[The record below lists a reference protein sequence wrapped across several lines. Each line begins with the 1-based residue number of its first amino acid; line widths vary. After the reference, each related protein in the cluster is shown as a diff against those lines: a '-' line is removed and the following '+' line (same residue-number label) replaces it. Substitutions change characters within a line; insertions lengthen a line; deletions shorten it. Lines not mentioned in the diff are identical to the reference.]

1 MPLSA
6 RSRTTSNTDTTGHP
20 ARSDLD
26 QPRFTQFARVNIPD
40 HPHRANRTAAEEE
53 AEGNSERECNPAS
66 PHPTRVHQQQRR
78 RPVSHIPVRSP
89 GRILKIDMKPNGGVK
104 KSTKGHKR
112 ATTDFAEANGAIPP
126 KIPGALTPIARPI
139 ELPPPEKLHSPSP
152 PEDLPLPELPGPPSE
167 DDTGDNSFATRT
179 NGDLITTAR
188 MPRPL
193 DSPAYIVV
201 DRAFAHSLP
210 QPSFTE
216 IRSSMA
222 TPTPTLT
229 HAGTLPA
236 RTPAPPGGWFSTP
249 GSLRRRSLMKV
260 RFETTPSG
268 SAVSDGDTT
277 AKDDKGVETSLPE
290 ANWDVTPPLG
300 PTHGTSESMSEPSF
314 NNVKSSSPVLAL
326 STSASPVDGT
336 AVGSPSRR
344 KLRRTPGVRLVDE
357 YGRAKEDFLSTPSR
371 KNVREHSA
379 SMHMPGGGALKT
391 PRNASVRILDA
402 MGHEL
407 EEPSEQNDSED
418 TVTEARH
425 TRQEALERM
434 KKAVADLREGLNS
447 VDTSGNGSLD
457 GPRLCELYDLSKAAR
472 DMRSKLA
479 SSLQQGQTTKI
490 RHKYGSLKDSMRK
503 SRFLP
508 NFLLESRVIS
518 WNHCLFWG
526 IFSLQFIV
534 FLVMYRM
541 SKMYARHQFLTT
553 YFDPFYANLHLHPT
567 KPEFIHD
574 TNLFSFLRRA
584 SMEPSLLERL
594 GVDGP
599 AYRFKRSIA
608 DLVAQ
613 VQRCMWE
620 SWGASV
626 NGQLTAWPPT

>member
-53 AEGNSERECNPAS
+53 AEGNSERECNLAS
-66 PHPTRVHQQQRR
+66 PHPTRVHPQQRR
-78 RPVSHIPVRSP
+78 RPASHIPVRSP

-104 KSTKGHKR
+104 KFTKGHKR
-112 ATTDFAEANGAIPP
+112 ATTDFAEANGVIPP
-126 KIPGALTPIARPI
+126 KIPDALTPIARPI

-179 NGDLITTAR
+179 NGDLNLTTAR
-188 MPRPL
+188 TPRPPGAWAAT
-193 DSPAYIVV
+193 PAPAPARSQIPQPTLSSIGHS
-201 DRAFAHSLP
+201 RTRSNSLP

-249 GSLRRRSLMKV
+249 GSLRQRSLMKV

-268 SAVSDGDTT
+268 SAVSDGDATV
-277 AKDDKGVETSLPE
+277 KDDNGVETSIPQ

-300 PTHGTSESMSEPSF
+300 PTHGISESMSEPSF
-314 NNVKSSSPVLAL
+314 NNVKSSSPALAL
-326 STSASPVDGT
+326 SMSASGDDRKEDDPVAGPPVGPVDGT

-344 KLRRTPGVRLVDE
+344 KLRRTPSVRLVDE

-379 SMHMPGGGALKT
+379 FMRMPGSGALKT

-407 EEPSEQNDSED
+407 EEPSEQNDSD
-418 TVTEARH
+418 NPVTEALAHAPRCP
-425 TRQEALERM
+425 RANE
-434 KKAVADLREGLNS
+434 EGRRRPA
-447 VDTSGNGSLD
+447 GR
-457 GPRLCELYDLSKAAR
+457 P
-472 DMRSKLA
+472 
-479 SSLQQGQTTKI
+479 QQRG
-490 RHKYGSLKDSMRK
+490 HGA
-503 SRFLP
+503 
-508 NFLLESRVIS
+508 FLL
-518 WNHCLFWG
+518 
-526 IFSLQFIV
+526 
-534 FLVMYRM
+534 
-541 SKMYARHQFLTT
+541 
-553 YFDPFYANLHLHPT
+553 
-567 KPEFIHD
+567 
-574 TNLFSFLRRA
+574 
-584 SMEPSLLERL
+584 
-594 GVDGP
+594 
-599 AYRFKRSIA
+599 
-608 DLVAQ
+608 
-613 VQRCMWE
+613 
-620 SWGASV
+620 
-626 NGQLTAWPPT
+626 